1 MSPVA
6 QLRGMIGVRRGPSS
20 WLTVDQERIDA
31 FTRATDDP
39 QWIHLDPVR
48 AATGPFGATIA
59 QGYLTMSLMV
69 PMLSEIG
76 LPVDPPPRLAVNYG
90 LNRLRF
96 PAPVIVGSRIRAFYE
111 ILSVEEF
118 AGDVQLVRRVTV
130 EREEGER
137 PVLVAET
144 VTRLVW

>member
-6 QLRGMIGVRRGPSS
+6 QLTGMIGVRRGPSS
-20 WLTVDQERIDA
+20 WLTVDQDRIDA

-39 QWIHLDPVR
+39 QWIHIDPVR
-48 AATGPFGATIA
+48 AAAGPFGATIA

-69 PMLSEIG
+69 PLLNEIG

-111 ILSVEEF
+111 ILSVEEV
-118 AGDVQLVRRVTV
+118 ADGVQLVRRVTV
-130 EREEGER
+130 EREGTER

-144 VTRLVW
+144 VTRLGW